1 MKKKKIIYM
10 SILIMLVAAA
20 SLLTKKVIDLS
31 ARNTQSQQAIA
42 SLSKKVDRLKT
53 DVNHYK
59 KEKEER
65 GKQSA
70 LYDFKENVFQSR
82 YPRFSD
88 VAEVVFRKSKD
99 YGFSPYLIM
108 ALIQVESNFDRFAVS
123 NAGAYGLMQVNY
135 TVWKEELDIEY
146 SQIFDIEY
154 NIELGLKVLKH
165 YYDKAS
171 GNLFMALFRYNNGYK
186 HNNTK
191 YTGKIIAT
199 KFYSQEKKDTKD
211 QKKKKDM
218 SI

>member
-1 MKKKKIIYM
+1 MKKNKIIYI
-10 SILIMLVAAA
+10 SILVMLVAAA

-31 ARNTQSQQAIA
+31 ARNQQSQQKIQK
-42 SLSKKVDRLKT
+42 LSKKVDSLKT
-53 DVNHYK
+53 DVVHYK
-59 KEKEER
+59 KEKAEKE
-65 GKQSA
+65 KYSA

-88 VAEVVFRKSKD
+88 VAEVVFRKSKG

-135 TVWKEELDIEY
+135 SVWKDELEIDY
-146 SQIFDIEY
+146 SRIFNIEY
-154 NIELGLKVLKH
+154 NVDLGLKVLKH

-199 KFYSQEKKDTKD
+199 KFYAQDKKDVKKE
-211 QKKKKDM
+211 KKKKDM